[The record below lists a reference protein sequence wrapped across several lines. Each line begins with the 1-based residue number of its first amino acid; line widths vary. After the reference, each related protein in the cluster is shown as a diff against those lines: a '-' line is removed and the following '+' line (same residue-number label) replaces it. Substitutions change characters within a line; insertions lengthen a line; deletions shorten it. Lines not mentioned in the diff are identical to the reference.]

1 MNSSTSSPIPSRI
14 TTLLVYGRAPLAL
27 AGLICAILTMILRN
41 PSLYFLGMACLV
53 IAMVF
58 DLVDGWFAA
67 RFQPH
72 HKLAELA
79 ERLMDKLVYSRIFP
93 LVAFGMMWRFH
104 HLPEASPNQHLELF
118 HAMFVLL
125 LAIVVLMRDH
135 FCLLY
140 TSPSPRDRT
149 RSRMPSSA

>member
-79 ERLMDKLVYSRIFP
+79 ERLMDKLV
-93 LVAFGMMWRFH
+93 
-104 HLPEASPNQHLELF
+104 
-118 HAMFVLL
+118 
-125 LAIVVLMRDH
+125 
-135 FCLLY
+135 
-140 TSPSPRDRT
+140 
-149 RSRMPSSA
+149 

>member
-58 DLVDGWFAA
+58 DLVDGLIENLGESAGLVVTTSRA
-67 RFQPH
+67 RFAKQG
-72 HKLAELA
+72 
-79 ERLMDKLVYSRIFP
+79 ERAR
-93 LVAFGMMWRFH
+93 
-104 HLPEASPNQHLELF
+104 
-118 HAMFVLL
+118 
-125 LAIVVLMRDH
+125 
-135 FCLLY
+135 
-140 TSPSPRDRT
+140 SPSFGERADRMCAHQHA
-149 RSRMPSSA
+149 RRVEE

>member
-1 MNSSTSSPIPSRI
+1 
-14 TTLLVYGRAPLAL
+14 
-27 AGLICAILTMILRN
+27 MILRN

-79 ERLMDKLVYSRIFP
+79 ERLMDKLVYSLIFP
-93 LVAFGMMWRFH
+93 LVAFGMMWRFSSSARSQPKSTPGTISRNVCAVARH
-104 HLPEASPNQHLELF
+104 RC
-118 HAMFVLL
+118 
-125 LAIVVLMRDH
+125 LMRDH
-135 FCLLY
+135 FAHFMLGFAQ
-140 TSPSPRDRT
+140 THGST
-149 RSRMPSSA
+149 WNA